1 MNILFQKYYNFPFLY
16 CIVGYVHTIY
26 CNVAYHRQTNQS
38 STYDVG
44 GMANG
49 NSCNAVDGLEN
60 QEWSGRS
67 CIHTLSE
74 ANPWWQVDFGDI
86 FEIEFVNI
94 SVRTDNPD
102 NKHYST

>member
-38 STYDVG
+38 STY
-44 GMANG
+44 ANG

-67 CIHTLSE
+67 CIHTPSE

-102 NKHYST
+102 NEHYST